1 MCNPLYCRPEVLL
14 RITVNDKSST
24 CPLSNKFG
32 AQSNTWKDLLMKAY
46 VFNLNVVGVAFH
58 VGSGCTR
65 ADSFTEAL
73 NDTAELFELSRN
85 LEIQRKTNRT
95 EGILNGKQIDF
106 HAMSII
112 DIGGGFPGEAS
123 NQIFPAM
130 VKQIND
136 FINGEWCKQW
146 TKKRRFEVFQDY
158 ELTFIAEPGRF
169 FVHHSSTL
177 ITSIC
182 GLNVCKDEE
191 KTTIKYYLNDGV
203 YGSFNKLL
211 FPNVRANFKPPLHQ
225 QEYIDTLGSR
235 KSILETSLV
244 DLFGRISI
252 TKVQENKKIP
262 VFFSQFFGP
271 TCDGNDV
278 IMEIEFP
285 LLAEG
290 EVIVWLDMGAYTQP
304 ASSRPFIHQFN
315 GFVPP
320 KKIYLPVD
328 SDKNA

>member
-146 TKKRRFEVFQDY
+146 TKKRRLEAFQEYD
-158 ELTFIAEPGRF
+158 LTFIAEPGRF
-169 FVHHSSTL
+169 FATQSTTL

-191 KTTIKYYLNDGV
+191 RTTIKYYLNDGV
-203 YGSFNKLL
+203 YGSFNDVLVYEN
-211 FPNVRANFKPPLHQ
+211 FPFKRPLHQ
-225 QEYIDTLGSR
+225 QEYIRLLRSR
-235 KSILETSLV
+235 KPIVETSLV
-244 DLFGRISI
+244 DLIGQISI
-252 TKVQENKKIP
+252 IKIQEDKRIP
-262 VFFSQFFGP
+262 VFLSQFFGP
-271 TCDGNDV
+271 TCDGVDL

-285 LLAEG
+285 LLVEG
-290 EVIVWLDMGAYTQP
+290 EVIVWLDMGAYTQSL
-304 ASSRPFIHQFN
+304 SSKFN
-315 GFVPP
+315 GFASP
-320 KKIYLPVD
+320 KKVYLPFAC
-328 SDKNA
+328 DKNGHHNK